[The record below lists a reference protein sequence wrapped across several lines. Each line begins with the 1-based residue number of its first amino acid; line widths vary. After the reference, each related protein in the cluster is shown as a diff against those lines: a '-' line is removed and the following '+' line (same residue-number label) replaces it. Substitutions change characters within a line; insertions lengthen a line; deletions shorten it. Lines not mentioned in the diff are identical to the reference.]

1 MKQIYYAWRTLLHSR
16 GASVVKVVSVGIGL
30 GMATLLLA
38 CVAYTYSYDHCFKE
52 YDRLYQQWMEW
63 EFDGQ
68 KYPPSQRCVG
78 KLAEGA
84 LNDLADI
91 VESAS
96 SGFSSRTEVQV
107 GDKYHAA
114 MVFYTDS
121 LIFRTLGVNVV
132 TGDAVKEL
140 AQPNVAFVSD
150 AMAAKMFGDTVD
162 PIGKRMVI
170 NELDVVV
177 RGVFKAIPANTTRPA
192 DIMLS
197 LPSLIS
203 RGYMIYNSWE
213 GGDSWFQYVR
223 LRPEVDLDK
232 EALSARFTDMYQ
244 KHAPDR
250 DGLMRRIVVRPITD
264 TILEYDAGRKTMTT
278 VMWALAVVLIG
289 ITVLNYVLISLA
301 SLSRR
306 AKSVGVQKCC
316 GAGRGSIFALFIYE
330 TAIVLMGAM
339 SLMCLLLWFLRDFV
353 ETTLGTPLSTMLAP
367 ERLWIVAV
375 VAALLVCVGGALPA
389 VVFSRI
395 PVTHV
400 FRRFTDRRSGW
411 KKTLLAVQ
419 FAGVAM
425 ILSLLCVVSVQYYHV
440 LDLDLGYN
448 PERVAIG
455 WHGAGSAEEQESLV
469 DYYSRLP
476 MVEAVATS
484 QGNPVNGYSGE
495 AVLDES
501 GRMRFS
507 TRYDGWDRDYA
518 AMMGFSLLHGRY
530 PSENGEVAVNQSFV
544 ADMNWNEADA
554 VGRRVP
560 LGEETL
566 TVVGVLHDFT
576 INDLFAGG
584 RRQFMMYPL
593 GGRSNCIHLRL
604 KEPFA
609 ESLER
614 LNATVAADYPTERLV
629 FHGMEKMIAD
639 RYADVRLFRDL
650 ALMAS
655 ITILFIALMGLIG
668 YVGNELQRRSK
679 EIAVRKINGA
689 ESGGIIEM
697 MLGDVM
703 RVALPSVILGSV
715 VAAMVGVKLSALFKE
730 SALASNLWAWYVV
743 TAIVLLL
750 LIALCVVLQTCRIAN
765 ENPVESLRSE

>member
-1 MKQIYYAWRTLLHSR
+1 MKHIYYAWRTLLHSR

-38 CVAYTYSYDHCFKE
+38 CVAYTYSFDRCFKD
-52 YDRLYQQWMEW
+52 YDRLYQLWMVW

-68 KYPPSQRCVG
+68 KYPPGQRCVG

-84 LNDLADI
+84 LTGLPDV
-91 VESAS
+91 VEAAA
-96 SGFSSRTEVQV
+96 SGFPSRTEVQV
-107 GDKYHAA
+107 GNAYHDVY
-114 MVFYTDS
+114 VFYTDS
-121 LIFRTLGVNVV
+121 LVFNTLGVDMIS
-132 TGDAVKEL
+132 GDPVREM
-140 AQPNVAFVSD
+140 AQPDAAFVSD
-150 AMAAKMFGDTVD
+150 KMAARMFGDTTD
-162 PIGKRMVI
+162 PIGKRFKM
-170 NELDVVV
+170 NGFDLSV
-177 RGVFKAIPANTTRPA
+177 RGVYKAIPDNSTLPA
-192 DIMLS
+192 DIMVALPTLS
-197 LPSLIS
+197 S
-203 RGYMIYNSWE
+203 RGYMNHDSWE
-213 GGDSWFQYVR
+213 GGDSWYQYVR
-223 LRPEVDLDK
+223 IRPDVEITP
-232 EALSARFTDMYQ
+232 EQLSGRLTEMYLS
-244 KHAPDR
+244 HAPDR
-250 DGLMRRIVVRPITD
+250 DGLSRQIMALPITESRMAQD
-264 TILEYDAGRKTMTT
+264 SGRSTMVV
-278 VMWALAVVLIG
+278 VMWALAVVLIC

-301 SLSRR
+301 SLANR
-306 AKSVGVQKCC
+306 AKGVGVQKCC
-316 GAGRGSIFALFIYE
+316 GAGRGSVFVLFIYE
-330 TAIVLMGAM
+330 TVIILVGAALLMA
-339 SLMCLLLWFLRDFV
+339 LMIWFFRDFI
-353 ETTLGTPLSTMLAP
+353 ETTLEIPLSTMLAP
-367 ERLWIVAV
+367 ERLWIVAA
-375 VAALLVCVGGALPA
+375 VAALLVCVGGVLPA
-389 VVFSRI
+389 IVFSRI

-425 ILSLLCVVSVQYYHV
+425 ILSLLCVVNVQYYHV
-440 LDLDLGYN
+440 LDSAPGYN
-448 PERVAIG
+448 PERVAFG
-455 WHGAGSAEEQESLV
+455 WHWAGSAEEQESLV

-530 PSENGEVAVNQSFV
+530 PSEDGEVAVNQSFV

-609 ESLER
+609 ESLEQ
-614 LNATVAADYPTERLV
+614 LNVTVNEAYPDERLE
-629 FHGMEKMIAD
+629 FISMEKMMTD
-639 RYADVRLFRDL
+639 RYADVKLFRDL

-689 ESGGIIEM
+689 ESAGIIEM
-697 MLGDVM
+697 ILGDVM
-703 RVALPSVILGSV
+703 IVALPAVVVGT
-715 VAAMVGVKLSALFKE
+715 VAAAFVGVKLSAVFEE
-730 SALASNLWAWYVV
+730 SALASNLWAWYAV

-750 LIALCVVLQTCRIAN
+750 LIALCVVLQTRRIAN
-765 ENPVESLRSE
+765 ENPVISLRSE